1 MPNLTLKNI
10 PDDLYARLKERAAR
24 HHRSLNSE
32 ILVSLEKVF
41 RSVRVEPEEF
51 LARLDGLHRQL
62 DVSPLTDEIL
72 QRAKNEGRP

>member
-1 MPNLTLKNI
+1 MPNLNLKNI
-10 PDDLYARLKERAAR
+10 PEELYARLKERAAR

-62 DVSPLTDEIL
+62 EVSPLTDDIL
-72 QRAKNEGRP
+72 HRAKNERRP